1 VEEKIRINR
10 SAHILL
16 DFDENLPAETVSA
29 ATVIIIVITAAFM
42 QKNVRIDKVVL
53 EGLDAERMKVTFHNE
68 QDNTDREYIFETAML
83 LKAVQKASHSFSG
96 HSLQNELVKEFE
108 HAYQQSADRIK

>member
-42 QKNVRIDKVVL
+42 QKKVRIDKVVL
-53 EGLDAERMKVTFHNE
+53 EGIDAERMKVTFHNE
-68 QDNTDREYIFETAML
+68 HDKTVREYIFETAML

-96 HSLQNELVKEFE
+96 LSLQNELVKEFE
-108 HAYQQSADRIK
+108 HAYQQIADQAK